1 MSFVVANTEFVSGAA
16 GNLARLGSMISA
28 ANSAAAAQTTAVAA
42 AGADEVSAAVAALF
56 GAHGQTYQVLS
67 AQAAAFHSQFVQ
79 ALSGGAQA
87 YAAAEATN
95 FGPLQPLFDV
105 INAPTLALLNRPLI
119 GNGADGTA
127 ANPNGQAGGLLI
139 GNGGNG
145 FSPAAGPGGNGGA
158 AGLLGHGGNG
168 GVGAWRPRRSNS
180 RLPTTLNARDQ
191 PPAEVSD
198 QRVSGLT
205 GAVQVIRNKPPRHG
219 VCHTDTPTSRHT
231 QHRH

>member
-1 MSFVVANTEFVSGAA
+1 MRRCQMSFVVANTEFVSGAA

-95 FGPLQPLFDV
+95 FWPLCSRLFEVFNGPPLGDFG
-105 INAPTLALLNRPLI
+105 NRP
-119 GNGADGTA
+119 
-127 ANPNGQAGGLLI
+127 P
-139 GNGGNG
+139 
-145 FSPAAGPGGNGGA
+145 
-158 AGLLGHGGNG
+158 
-168 GVGAWRPRRSNS
+168 
-180 RLPTTLNARDQ
+180 
-191 PPAEVSD
+191 
-198 QRVSGLT
+198 
-205 GAVQVIRNKPPRHG
+205 
-219 VCHTDTPTSRHT
+219 
-231 QHRH
+231 

>member
-119 GNGADGTA
+119 GNGADGDR
-127 ANPNGQAGGLLI
+127 GAGRTRGCLL
-139 GNGGNG
+139 
-145 FSPAAGPGGNGGA
+145 
-158 AGLLGHGGNG
+158 
-168 GVGAWRPRRSNS
+168 RS
-180 RLPTTLNARDQ
+180 
-191 PPAEVSD
+191 
-198 QRVSGLT
+198 
-205 GAVQVIRNKPPRHG
+205 
-219 VCHTDTPTSRHT
+219 TPETSRRLRS
-231 QHRH
+231 QIRESPDSPGRFRYLSA